1 MAAITDLA
9 SASSLGASDL
19 FVINQSGTD
28 RKMLANKLPMLD
40 QANTF
45 TAAQTYNDEIN
56 VRQHTTTEKWSIDA
70 ANGTTLTM
78 SNGYTFQF
86 SAASAFAGLV
96 MVLNTTDG
104 QMGVFTCAGGQ
115 VAEVADAGGGYSK
128 TKDTASSTNVYFD
141 AGSGEYRM
149 QNNTGGSRTYH
160 IFTIRLRAAS

>member
-19 FVINQSGTD
+19 FVVNQSGTD

-56 VRQHTTTEKWSIDA
+56 VRQHTTSNLWSIDV

-78 SNGYTFQF
+78 ANGNTFQF
-86 SAASAFAGLV
+86 STTSAFSGLVIVINTTNGGAGLF
-96 MVLNTTDG
+96 MLG
-104 QMGVFTCAGGQ
+104 GGV
-115 VAEVADAGGGYSK
+115 VVEVADGSSTYSSV
-128 TKDTASSTNVYFD
+128 KDTGSSTNVYYD
-141 AGSGEYRM
+141 AGSGQYLM
-149 QNNTGGSRTYH
+149 QNNSGGSRTYH
-160 IFTIRLRAAS
+160 IFSIRLRASS

>member
-78 SNGYTFQF
+78 SNGNTFQF
-86 SAASAFAGLV
+86 SAASAFAGLAIV
-96 MVLNTTDG
+96 INTTDG
-104 QMGVFTCAGGQ
+104 GAGLFMCGGGV
-115 VAEVADAGGGYSK
+115 VVKVADGSSVYST
-128 TKDTASSTNVYFD
+128 TKDTASKTNVYYD
-141 AGSGEYRM
+141 AGSSEYRM
-149 QNNTGGSRTYH
+149 QNNTGGSRTYN
-160 IFTIRLRAAS
+160 IFSIRLRASS